1 MCAANLIGHEKS
13 HQAEYQGDQP
23 ERMAD
28 GAFFYGVEVRFVAYM
43 PFFAGIV
50 IQFPAAFFIETLFP
64 SDPGGTWL
72 AAGIGS
78 RAG

>member
-28 GAFFYGVEVRFVAYM
+28 GAFFYGVEVRLVAYV
-43 PFFAGIV
+43 PFLAGIV
-50 IQFPAAFFIETLFP
+50 IQFSAAFLIETFFAR
-64 SDPGGTWL
+64 DPGGTGL
-72 AAGIGS
+72 TAGIGP
-78 RAG
+78 